1 MIVHTYLIF
10 TIYKVVLS
18 SLSTLSKLIF
28 TDYMVGNILS
38 VFVLTVE
45 SEICVNESLQF
56 LVHCHD

>member
-28 TDYMVGNILS
+28 IDYMVGNILS

-56 LVHCHD
+56 